1 MPKIALL
8 LAGAATCV
16 LTLTPPAE
24 ANRPD
29 ELSTYTRYMRARAAD
44 AAGMSD
50 LAAAQYA
57 AVLQDAPGNMQLAIR
72 AYRQATVAGDK
83 ALALSSARML
93 DKAGVLPPDGRL
105 LLLSE
110 AITTRDWK
118 GADAITSRIEQD
130 QVFAFLAPIARAW
143 IAFGSGNGDPMAPL
157 SKLSG
162 SALSNAYGADHRA
175 LILIAE
181 GKWSDAAE
189 IIKLRPPGSDIRDV
203 RPRLLLA
210 QSFAAAGQ
218 RDQAL
223 AILRSDDSASVAMRT
238 RIEVGGRI
246 AAPKI
251 DAAFG
256 ISQLYSAVAADLN
269 RERVTPLSLTL
280 ARFALFA
287 APDNPEAA
295 LVTAQ
300 LLSMAGR
307 GETALTVLSQI
318 RADDPL
324 ISAARIARARILVNR
339 DEKQAALDEIKQVT
353 ARPDATVSD
362 WTLLGD
368 ITSGLE
374 RNSEAADAYG
384 RAIALIPSGAKDDDR
399 LWTLYLLQGSALEQA
414 DRWPEAETALRK
426 SLALSPEQAVT
437 LNHLG
442 YSMLEHGGNVAE
454 ARALIEKASLLRP
467 DDAAIT
473 DSLGWAH
480 YLQGDL
486 AAAIP
491 KLEAAAEGEPG
502 GSEINEH
509 LGDAYWQAGR
519 RIEARY
525 AWAAAK
531 VTADKGAA
539 QRLTGK
545 IADGLQSSQFGKVA
559 ARP

>member
-1 MPKIALL
+1 MPKLALL

-16 LTLTPPAE
+16 LTLTPPAD
-24 ANRPD
+24 ANRPE
-29 ELSTYTRYMRARAAD
+29 ELSPYTRYMRARAAD

-57 AVLQDAPGNMQLAIR
+57 AALQEAPGNMQLAIR

-83 ALALSSARML
+83 ALALSSARTL

-105 LLLSE
+105 LLLTD
-110 AITTRDWK
+110 AILNKDWR
-118 GADAITSRIEQD
+118 GADAMTARIEQD

-143 IAFGSGNGDPMAPL
+143 IAYGSGKGDPLAPL

-181 GKWSDAAE
+181 GKRADATE

-218 RDQAL
+218 RDKAL
-223 AILRSDDSASVAMRT
+223 AILPTGDSASVAMRA
-238 RIEVGGRI
+238 RIEAGGRI

-256 ISQLYSAVAADLN
+256 MSQLFAAVAADLN
-269 RERVTPLSLTL
+269 RERVTPLSLTI

-300 LLSMAGR
+300 LLTMAAR
-307 GETALTVLSQI
+307 GETALTVLGQV

-324 ISAARIARARILVNR
+324 ISGARIARARIVVSR
-339 DEKQAALDEIKQVT
+339 DEKQAALDEMTQVT
-353 ARPDATVSD
+353 ARPDASVSD

-368 ITSGLE
+368 IMSGLD
-374 RNSEAADAYG
+374 RHGEAADAYG
-384 RAIALIPSGAKDDDR
+384 RAITLIPVDAKDDER

-414 DRWPEAETALRK
+414 DRWPEAEKALRK

-454 ARALIEKASLLRP
+454 ARGLIERASMLRP

-502 GSEINEH
+502 GSDINEH
-509 LGDAYWQAGR
+509 LGDAYWKAGR

-531 VTADKGAA
+531 VTADKSAA
-539 QRLTGK
+539 QRLAGK
-545 IADGLQSSQFGKVA
+545 IADGLESAQLGKVA
-559 ARP
+559 AKP